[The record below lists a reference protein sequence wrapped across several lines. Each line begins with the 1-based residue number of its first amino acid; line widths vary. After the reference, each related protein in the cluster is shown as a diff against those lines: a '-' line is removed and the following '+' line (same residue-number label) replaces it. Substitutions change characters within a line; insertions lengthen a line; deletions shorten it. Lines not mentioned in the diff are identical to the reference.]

1 MFTAELTF
9 TYLNIYHIMKIGEMF
24 MENRNRVYNFSAGPS
39 ILPIEVLDKAA
50 AELTDYE
57 GTGESVMEMSH
68 RSPEFK
74 SIIEEAEKNLRTLMN
89 IPSDYDVLF
98 LQGGGTLQFS
108 MIPLNL
114 LTGSKK
120 ADYIITGSWAKKAYQ
135 EAKKFGDIRALASS
149 EDDNFSYIPKFNK
162 NDIRED
168 VDYVYV
174 CYNNTIYGSH
184 FNEIPDVGEHLL
196 VADMSSCILSEEI
209 DVSKFGLI
217 FAGAQKNIAPAGL
230 TIVIVKHELIG
241 RAGENVP
248 VYLDYAIHAEKGSM
262 YNTPPCWQIYFAR
275 EVFKHLLKM
284 GGLGAVHE
292 VNVRKANKLYKFLDE
307 SKLFTAPVNKE
318 DRSLMNIT
326 FVTGNDDLDKEFI
339 SGARK
344 ESMINL
350 AGHRSIGGMRA
361 SLYNA
366 MSEEAVDILV
376 DYMKRFEK
384 THVK

>member
-1 MFTAELTF
+1 
-9 TYLNIYHIMKIGEMF
+9 
-24 MENRNRVYNFSAGPS
+24 MEKERRAYNFSAGPS
-39 ILPIEVLDKAA
+39 ILPLEVLEKVA

-68 RSPEFK
+68 RSAEFK
-74 SIIEEAEKNLRTLMN
+74 GIIKEAEKNIRILMN
-89 IPSDYDVLF
+89 IPDNYDVLF

-108 MIPLNL
+108 MVPLNL
-114 LTGSKK
+114 MTGSKK

-135 EAKKFGDIRALASS
+135 EAKKFGDVRVLASS
-149 EDDNFSYIPKFNK
+149 EDEKFSNIPKFSK
-162 NDIRED
+162 DEIRDD

-184 FNEIPDVGEHLL
+184 FNEIPDVGNHLL

-230 TIVIVKHELIG
+230 TIVIVRHDLIG
-241 RAGENVP
+241 KASDNIP
-248 VYLDYAIHAEKGSM
+248 VYLDYSIHADKSSM
-262 YNTPPCWQIYFAR
+262 YNTPPCWQIYFAG

-284 GGLGAVHE
+284 GGLKAVHE
-292 VNVRKANKLYKFLDE
+292 VNKIKAKKLYDFLDQ
-307 SKLFTAPVNKE
+307 SKLFVAPIDKE

-326 FVTGNDDLDKEFI
+326 FVTGDADLDKAFI
-339 SGARK
+339 SGAK
-344 ESMINL
+344 EENMINL

-366 MSEEAVDILV
+366 MPEEAVDVLV

-384 THVK
+384 NHMK